1 MKVFKNNKTNVLFIC
16 GGSGGA
22 SIIQSFNNDLFNISS
37 LINCYDDGKSTGKI
51 RDLIN
56 ILGPSDI
63 RKLQSTYLRSNK
75 KNNSLVKLFDYRLPF
90 FVNKQL

>member
-37 LINCYDDGKSTGKI
+37 LINCYDDGKSTGK
-51 RDLIN
+51 
-56 ILGPSDI
+56 
-63 RKLQSTYLRSNK
+63 
-75 KNNSLVKLFDYRLPF
+75 
-90 FVNKQL
+90 